1 MHTSELVLSFLVPQA
16 LSEGRGESQKISIQ
30 KILLYYYHHSL
41 YLQQYLNLS
50 VLLWTFFWTIGTYTH
65 VVLNPQDLPQL
76 HIVMARLLGKST
88 ARIDLR

>member
-1 MHTSELVLSFLVPQA
+1 MHTSELALSFLVPQA

-50 VLLWTFFWTIGTYTH
+50 VLLWTFYGTYTH

-88 ARIDLR
+88 AWIDLR